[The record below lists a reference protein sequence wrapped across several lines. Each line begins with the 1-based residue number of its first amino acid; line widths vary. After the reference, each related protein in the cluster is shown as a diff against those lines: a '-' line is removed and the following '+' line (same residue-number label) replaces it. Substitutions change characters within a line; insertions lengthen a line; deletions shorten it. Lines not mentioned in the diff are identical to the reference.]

1 MKYFYGKHKI
11 DGSFGFTAT
20 EDNQTDEV
28 HSEFVEISES
38 EYNGL
43 FEKQKQGFEIK
54 EKDGR
59 PVVEKYEPTVEE
71 QNELIRQTRESLY
84 RLTSDYLKADYDEAV
99 ARGSENVEE
108 LKQVWLESKDKIRSE
123 NPYLEETD
131 NVAPNQEI

>member
-1 MKYFYGKHKI
+1 MKINDVFDLSKYDEAYKFV
-11 DGSFGFTAT
+11 T
-20 EDNQTDEV
+20 ENEGITITDLG
-28 HSEFVEISES
+28 
-38 EYNGL
+38 NG
-43 FEKQKQGFEIK
+43 QYQ
-54 EKDGR
+54 
-59 PVVEKYEPTVEE
+59 VVDIPNIILTIEE

-131 NVAPNQEI
+131 NVSPNQEI